1 MKYTYFYS
9 FLDSILNTCKYMC
22 QGYFLLTN
30 SDLTNSLIGTQL
42 LFLKVGVGW
51 QTHPKKSLH
60 AKKGGGALFSSTH
73 KNLNPWGEGGSVPIT
88 LISLFVYFLLPQFF
102 NTPKT
107 TSWQEGKERSVHNFN
122 YIIYS
127 LLFTSIFMFLK
138 IGLQLHV
145 FITFLN
151 R

>member
-1 MKYTYFYS
+1 MKYIYFYS

-30 SDLTNSLIGTQL
+30 SDLTNSLIGTQH
-42 LFLKVGVGW
+42 LFFKSGGW
-51 QTHPKKSLH
+51 VVDSSKQIFTC
-60 AKKGGGALFSSTH
+60 KKGGGALFSSTH
-73 KNLNPWGEGGSVPIT
+73 ENLNPWGEGGSVPIT

-138 IGLQLHV
+138 LGLQLHV
-145 FITFLN
+145 FFTFLN